1 MGTHAGD
8 RNHSQLPVA
17 GTSGS
22 RSLVFPPSLQLYEDD
37 CRDKGTHNLTP
48 SALPSVLLPPL
59 VWRQAQGIRACLS
72 QLLLSPTKST
82 RPVMGDLG
90 WLKGED
96 PQLAQRPWSLRRCM
110 SEEGSRNHRNESWTP
125 RRPWEPGAHLETQEE
140 TC

>member
-22 RSLVFPPSLQLYEDD
+22 RSLVSPPSLQLCEDH
-37 CRDKGTHNLTP
+37 CRGKGTHNLTL
-48 SALPSVLLPPL
+48 STLPSVLLSPL
-59 VWRQAQGIRACLS
+59 VRGQAQGIRACLS
-72 QLLLSPTKST
+72 QLLLSPTNRT
-82 RPVMGDLG
+82 RPVLGDLG

-96 PQLAQRPWSLRRCM
+96 PQLAQRPWSLGRCM
-110 SEEGSRNHRNESWTP
+110 SEEGSRDHRNESWTP